1 MRKMKK
7 NFKNEKRHSSKNN
20 DRRRPNAR
28 EEKPTVRTDEEI
40 EENFVFG
47 HHAVVEALKQGR
59 GNKLFVSED
68 ARGDKIDELK
78 EVAREQSVPIKWV
91 PKQKLDQMS
100 NQGVHQGLI
109 LAITPYEYLSLPE
122 LMAQSKENPF
132 YLILD
137 NLEDPHNFG
146 SILRTAD
153 ASGVDGIIIPKHRA
167 VGITPVVVK
176 TSTGAVEHVPVA
188 RVTNIHQ
195 AIKELKEKG
204 FWIFGTDMKGTSYSK
219 WNAQG
224 SIALIIGN
232 EGRGM
237 SEGLKKEVDEMLTIP
252 MVGHVQSLNASVAA
266 GLLMYEAF
274 RQRGDSL

>member
-1 MRKMKK
+1 
-7 NFKNEKRHSSKNN
+7 
-20 DRRRPNAR
+20 
-28 EEKPTVRTDEEI
+28 
-40 EENFVFG
+40 
-47 HHAVVEALKQGR
+47 
-59 GNKLFVSED
+59 
-68 ARGDKIDELK
+68 
-78 EVAREQSVPIKWV
+78 
-91 PKQKLDQMS
+91 MS